1 MARKRAELGAESET
15 RIAVGIHRGETAE
28 QIAAALGGSVSSR
41 TIGRRMREIRGPVQ
55 SPRPGAKSP
64 AAEVVYSPPP
74 RDRESRPDV
83 AGNLPASP
91 DEIPEGA
98 SLPELLSL
106 LERCKSALASAEA
119 DKNLPLVG
127 QMIRV
132 AASLSE
138 TIRKAT
144 PPKQVDPND
153 APDMVAL
160 RVEAARKWHEMIDL
174 VADG

>member
-1 MARKRAELGAESET
+1 M
-15 RIAVGIHRGETAE
+15 AVGGV
-28 QIAAALGGSVSSR
+28 VSAR
-41 TIGRRMREIRGPVQ
+41 TIGRRMREVRGPVKARTG
-55 SPRPGAKSP
+55 SKPEPLDAAPLP
-64 AAEVVYSPPP
+64 AA
-74 RDRESRPDV
+74 
-83 AGNLPASP
+83 P

-98 SLPELLSL
+98 SLPELLGL
-106 LERCKSALASAEA
+106 LERCKTALAQAEA

-132 AASLSE
+132 AAQLSE

-174 VADG
+174 VADGHA

>member
-1 MARKRAELGAESET
+1 MAGRR
-15 RIAVGIHRGETAE
+15 RIALAPDVESRIAIGVQRGEPAQ
-28 QIAAALGGSVSSR
+28 QIAAAIGGGVSPA

-55 SPRPGAKSP
+55 SPRPKAKSTI
-64 AAEVVYSPPP
+64 AAS
-74 RDRESRPDV
+74 DV
-83 AGNLPASP
+83 PLPVSP

-98 SLPELLSL
+98 SLPELTKL
-106 LERCKSALASAEA
+106 LERCKAALSSAEKA
-119 DKNLPLVG
+119 QNLPLVG

-144 PPKQVDPND
+144 PPKRVDPND

-160 RVEAARKWHEMIDL
+160 RIEAARKWHEMIDL
-174 VADG
+174 VAEGDA